1 MIYVLD
7 TCAAFEIAFH
17 GRKNNLF
24 SNALSDAEK
33 IIAPALFESEVT
45 NVLWK
50 YVQAGELDEEN
61 AKKTLVYLLQLVDEY
76 SDTSEFAI
84 EALHEVIRLNH
95 SIYDM
100 FYLVLARHTGATL
113 LTADRK
119 LRTLAESLGVPVLS

>member
-17 GRKNNLF
+17 GRKYNLF
-24 SNALSDAEK
+24 MNAISNAEK
-33 IIAPALFESEVT
+33 VISPTLFDSEVT

-50 YVQAGELDEEN
+50 YVRVGEIDEAN
-61 AKKTLVYLLQLVDEY
+61 AKKTLVYLLQMVDEY

-84 EALHEVIRLNH
+84 EALHEGIRLNH

-100 FYLVLARHTGATL
+100 FYIVLARHTGATL
-113 LTADRK
+113 LTTDRK
-119 LRTLAESLGVPVLS
+119 LRTVAESLGIPCM